1 MEYGNFFNNEFI
13 LYSIASNKR
22 AIPSVVDG
30 LKPSQRKVL
39 YACFKRKLTKDIK
52 VAQLAGYISE
62 HAAYHHGE
70 ASLQKTIVGMA
81 QDFVGAN
88 NINLLVPSG
97 QFGTRSQGGEDQA
110 SPRYIFTRLAK
121 IARKIFHPDDDAI
134 LTALDDDGVTIEP
147 EFYVPIIPM
156 ALVNGSD
163 GIGTGWSTKVPMF
176 SPREIIA
183 NLRKMI
189 DDGPE
194 ACEPMTP
201 WYRDFKGTIV
211 GQGQKFIVKGA
222 CDYDEEDKLLCV
234 SELPIGTWTQKY
246 KEALETKLT
255 PSVTK
260 HGRTETQV
268 PALVKE
274 FQEHHTDRNVDFRIT
289 LTENAVRRG
298 GVFDRKCFKDFGLLS
313 SISMSN
319 MVMWNA
325 KDKITAYGEVEQ
337 IMKDFY
343 DVRCVRAQLAAIR
356 NSSHNFSKTPL
367 LTSHSSFPSFS
378 S

>member
-201 WYRDFKGTIV
+201 WYPRF
-211 GQGQKFIVKGA
+211 QGNDCGA
-222 CDYDEEDKLLCV
+222 
-234 SELPIGTWTQKY
+234 
-246 KEALETKLT
+246 
-255 PSVTK
+255 
-260 HGRTETQV
+260 R
-268 PALVKE
+268 
-274 FQEHHTDRNVDFRIT
+274 
-289 LTENAVRRG
+289 
-298 GVFDRKCFKDFGLLS
+298 
-313 SISMSN
+313 
-319 MVMWNA
+319 A
-325 KDKITAYGEVEQ
+325 KVHCQGC
-337 IMKDFY
+337 M
-343 DVRCVRAQLAAIR
+343 RLR
-356 NSSHNFSKTPL
+356 
-367 LTSHSSFPSFS
+367 
-378 S
+378 